1 MRYFEFDS
9 EQILSCIKK
18 KRVKRSMCDT
28 SVMKS
33 HRNQNENTQI
43 RCVWWARI
51 ILTDG
56 FTGLWAI
63 YNMTQR
69 LLFRAQNP
77 EIQRTVPMDS
87 TVEEMYLLN
96 VEKDCFSLELI
107 DLGVKHLQILLQ
119 SRPLHL

>member
-1 MRYFEFDS
+1 
-9 EQILSCIKK
+9 
-18 KRVKRSMCDT
+18 MCDT